1 MGIQK
6 NVGASEMSEII
17 KTLELE
23 LKIMVREGE
32 KKKKKKKTQPMGE

>member
-23 LKIMVREGE
+23 KSWLGRE
-32 KKKKKKKTQPMGE
+32 KKKKKKKKNQPMGE

>member
-6 NVGASEMSEII
+6 NVGASDMSEII

-23 LKIMVREGE
+23 KSWL
-32 KKKKKKKTQPMGE
+32 KKKKEAHG